1 MTLFTAKL
9 ILSLNIPFNF
19 LLQYPKSRGVGNE
32 RFRKGLLSNKKT
44 FECFSEISTQDPILS
59 SNEKC
64 KLEVVHGF
72 RRVFSA
78 VYSSHLHRYAA
89 GKNLNEGTTAV
100 L

>member
-1 MTLFTAKL
+1 MKDSGKDFYQT
-9 ILSLNIPFNF
+9 
-19 LLQYPKSRGVGNE
+19 
-32 RFRKGLLSNKKT
+32 KKT
-44 FECFSEISTQDPILS
+44 FECFSEISTQDPILG

-72 RRVFSA
+72 RTVFST
-78 VYSSHLHRYAA
+78 VYSSDLHRYAD